1 MNTAQ
6 KLQTI
11 NDFDLS
17 KVVRIKRQS
26 SEIEKEFENG
36 LNLIEPI
43 FKKFFPD
50 SADLFNRTEI
60 IETKRNSNLVNAR
73 KAICYYLNLHNFA
86 IEIIARI
93 LGRPKETIY
102 YTIRYFEE
110 EIVVNRFICEC
121 NKAFV
126 EYYYSQTAF
135 EGLQKK
141 DLKASPIKVVKDENK
156 PRKKSYEIKIIP
168 KNQQYAYKPDE
179 KRIEESEIENLK
191 QNFKS
196 EFNYRP
202 IKEVFEEGINLI
214 SAVYK
219 NYYGTDATAEMVI
232 KKNRTDKM
240 VMLRMAVIRFLTLHG
255 FGNVDIARLIE
266 RDHSTITHTC
276 STYEIQ
282 KDIIAFFIDCE
293 IIFQGYYH
301 ILEERFEYEG
311 KIDNAIVLEFINC
324 IKNFEFKFKEEKI
337 LTFKLIIETECTVK
351 YEEYILSNI
360 KLKASNMAKI
370 CKLMID
376 QFRSYENLM
385 TNSVKNQFI
394 FISPGFEKLNP
405 LFEYIIK
412 NWEKIFHQIFKN
424 ILQSDMNLALD
435 ILNKIPFSERKQEL
449 VKILENRENI
459 SEHLLA
465 NPT

>member
-36 LNLIEPI
+36 LNIIEPI
-43 FKKFFPD
+43 FKKIFPEI
-50 SADLFNRTEI
+50 AELFNRNSI
-60 IETKRNSNLVNAR
+60 VETFRNSEIVNAR
-73 KAICYYLNLHNFA
+73 KAIAYYLNLHNFA

-135 EGLQKK
+135 EVLQMK

-156 PRKKSYEIKIIP
+156 PRKKTYDIKIVP
-168 KNQQYAYKPDE
+168 KNQQYSYKPDE
-179 KRIEESEIENLK
+179 KRIEDSEVENLK
-191 QNFKS
+191 QNFKTQ
-196 EFNYRP
+196 FRHRP
-202 IKEVFEEGINLI
+202 IRDVFNEGLNLI
-214 SAVYK
+214 SELYE
-219 NYYGTDATAEMVI
+219 NYYGKEATADMVI
-232 KKNRTDKM
+232 KKNRTDEI
-240 VMLRMAVIRFLTLHG
+240 VLLRMAMIRFLTLHG
-255 FGNVDIARLIE
+255 FGKSEIARFIE
-266 RDHSTITHTC
+266 RDHSTIIHACT
-276 STYEIQ
+276 TYESQ
-282 KDIIAFFIDCE
+282 KDIFAFFIDCE
-293 IIFQGYYH
+293 ILYQSYYH
-301 ILEERFEYEG
+301 IMEERFEYEG
-311 KIDNAIVLEFINC
+311 KIDNTIVIEFINS
-324 IKNFEFKFKEEKI
+324 IKNFEFKFKEEK
-337 LTFKLIIETECTVK
+337 TMSFKLVYESECTVK

-376 QFRSYENLM
+376 QFRSYKNLM

-405 LFEYIIK
+405 LFEYIIN

-424 ILQSDMNLALD
+424 ILQSDMNLACD